1 MLCVSYYAFTRDYM
15 TYCYILIYHIF
26 SIFTYVYAY
35 IFVYLFIFFH
45 VVYLPYTTHV
55 PLENA
60 RNIEVLVF

>member
-1 MLCVSYYAFTRDYM
+1 M